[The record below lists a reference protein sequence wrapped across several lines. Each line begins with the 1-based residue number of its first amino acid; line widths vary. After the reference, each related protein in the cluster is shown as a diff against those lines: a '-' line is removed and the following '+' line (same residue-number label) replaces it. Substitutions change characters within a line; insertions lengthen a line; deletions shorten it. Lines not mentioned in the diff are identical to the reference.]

1 MSTTQIAYNA
11 TTKEVKLQM
20 PGDTPGTG
28 FTDLGDVKHPDSDDV
43 LEWSGNHVLWHHI
56 RDALYKVGQENMQVV
71 KITKIPVTGI
81 SVTPATTSK
90 AVDATQQLTVAFAP
104 TNASLREVTYSSSD
118 EEIATVSATG
128 LITAVA
134 EGTATI
140 TATSKDG
147 SWTDTCEVTVTE

>member
-20 PGDTPGTG
+20 PGDDPGTG
-28 FTDLGDVKHPDSDDV
+28 FTDLGDVKHPDPDDV

-71 KITKIPVTGI
+71 KITKTPLTGI
-81 SVTPATTSK
+81 SVTPATTSL
-90 AVDATQQLTVAFAP
+90 AEEATEQLTVTFAP
-104 TNASLREVTYSSSD
+104 TNASLREVAYSSSD
-118 EEIATVSATG
+118 EEIATVSSAG

-134 EGTATI
+134 EGTATVTV
-140 TATSKDG
+140 TAKDG
-147 SWTDTCEVTVTE
+147 SWTAACEVTVTA